1 MRIPSGK
8 KTTEFVVE
16 EAAAAAAAVVR
27 AILPGKMTAAV
38 LYGSEDLRI
47 EKIDVPSV
55 GADEVLLRVRLALT
69 DGTDLK
75 VYRRGYHAKMIQPPA
90 VFGHEVVGEIA
101 ALGKRVDSRWRIGAR
116 VIAANSAPC
125 LRCYHCRRGQENL
138 CEDLLFNNGAYAE
151 YLRIPGRI
159 VMENMLEVP
168 HSVDD
173 GSAALVEP
181 LACVLRG
188 IHEMEVRTGDT
199 AVVIGCG
206 PIGLKFVRMLSRRG
220 VRVIA
225 VARRAAPL
233 ELARKLGA
241 VATIDVTRVPNVVD
255 AVKDLTEDRRGPD
268 CVVEAA
274 GNPATWKLALEMVRR
289 GGVVNF
295 FSGLPSGTHVE
306 IEPAAIHY
314 NEIKI
319 LSTFHHTPRFIRE
332 ALEAIRRGDILASDF
347 VTEEISLGELP
358 QAFARMKS
366 RSSEI
371 KLAVRP

>member
-1 MRIPSGK
+1 MRA
-8 KTTEFVVE
+8 TTTTARKIELGE
-16 EAAAAAAAVVR
+16 TSAAVAPAPV
-27 AILPGKMTAAV
+27 PSKMMAAV
-38 LYGSEDLRI
+38 LYGSEDLRV
-47 EKIDVPSV
+47 EKIEVPPLA
-55 GADEVLLRVRLALT
+55 ADEVLLRVRVALT

-75 VYRRGYHAKMIQPPA
+75 VWKRGYHAKMIQPPA

-101 ALGKRVDSRWRIGAR
+101 AVGKRVDSRWRIGLR
-116 VIAANSAPC
+116 VVAANSAPC
-125 LRCYHCRRGQENL
+125 MRCYHCRRGQENL

-151 YLRIPGRI
+151 YMRIPGRI

-173 GSAALVEP
+173 ASAALVEP

-188 IHEMEVRTGDT
+188 IHEMEARTGET
-199 AVVIGCG
+199 AAVIGCG

-225 VARRAAPL
+225 LARRAAPL
-233 ELARKLGA
+233 EVAKRLGA
-241 VATIDVTRVPNVVD
+241 VETINVTHVRDVVS
-255 AVKDLTEDRRGPD
+255 AVRQLTEDGRGAD
-268 CVVEAA
+268 SVVEAA
-274 GNPATWKLALEMVRR
+274 GNPATWKQALGMVRR

-314 NEIKI
+314 SEIKLI
-319 LSTFHHTPRFIRE
+319 SPFHHTPRFIRE
-332 ALEAIRRGDILASDF
+332 ALEAIRRGDIISHDF
-347 VTEEISLGELP
+347 VTEEIRLDELP
-358 QAFARMKS
+358 HAFQRMKS
-366 RSSEI
+366 RSAEI

>member
-1 MRIPSGK
+1 MSSRTSIPKRPEVG
-8 KTTEFVVE
+8 E
-16 EAAAAAAAVVR
+16 ESVAVLTPRV
-27 AILPGKMTAAV
+27 AVPSKMTAAV

-47 EKIDVPSV
+47 EQMDVPSV
-55 GADEVLLRVRLALT
+55 KPDEVLLRVRLALT

-75 VYRRGYHAKMIQPPA
+75 VWKRGYHAKMIQPPA

-101 ALGKRVDSRWRIGAR
+101 VAGKRVDARWRLGMR
-116 VIAANSAPC
+116 VVAANSAPC

-151 YLRIPGRI
+151 YMRVPARI

-173 GSAALVEP
+173 ASAALVEP

-188 IHEMEVRTGDT
+188 IHEMELRAGDT
-199 AVVIGCG
+199 AAVIGCG

-225 VARRAAPL
+225 LARRSAPLDVARH
-233 ELARKLGA
+233 LGA
-241 VATIDVTRVPNVVD
+241 FATINVTEGKD
-255 AVKDLTEDRRGPD
+255 AISAVRALTDESRGAD
-268 CVVEAA
+268 AVVEAA
-274 GNPATWKLALEMVRR
+274 GNPATWRQALEMVRR

-295 FSGLPSGTHVE
+295 FSGLPSGTKVE

-314 NEIKI
+314 SEIKLI
-319 LSTFHHTPRFIRE
+319 SPFHHTPRFFRE
-332 ALEAIRRGDILASDF
+332 ALEAIRRNDISAHDF
-347 VTEEISLGELP
+347 VTEEIALTALP
-358 QAFARMKS
+358 QAFERMKA
-366 RSSEI
+366 RSGEI
-371 KLAVRP
+371 KVAVRP

>member
-1 MRIPSGK
+1 MRI
-8 KTTEFVVE
+8 TTTKRLDVGTQEG
-16 EAAAAAAAVVR
+16 AAVVR
-27 AILPGKMTAAV
+27 TVVPSRMTAAV

-47 EKIDVPSV
+47 EKIEVPLLA
-55 GADEVLLRVRLALT
+55 ADEVLLRVRLALT

-75 VYRRGYHAKMIQPPA
+75 VWQRGYHAKMIQPPA
-90 VFGHEVVGEIA
+90 IFGHEVVGEIVA
-101 ALGKRVDSRWRIGAR
+101 VGKRVDARWRIGLR

-151 YLRIPGRI
+151 YMRIPGRI

-225 VARRAAPL
+225 LARRGAPL
-233 ELARKLGA
+233 EVAKRMGA
-241 VATIDVTRVPNVVD
+241 IATIDAAQVADVVS
-255 AVKDLTEDRRGPD
+255 AVRNLTDDRRGPD
-268 CVVEAA
+268 SVVEAA
-274 GNPATWKLALEMVRR
+274 GNPATWKQALAMVRR

-314 NEIKI
+314 AEIKI
-319 LSTFHHTPRFIRE
+319 ISPFHHTPRFIRD
-332 ALEAIRRGDILASDF
+332 AMEAIRRGDIVAHDF
-347 VTEEISLGELP
+347 ITEEISLADLP

-366 RSSEI
+366 RSGEI

>member
-1 MRIPSGK
+1 MKMSTTK
-8 KTTEFVVE
+8 KVE
-16 EAAAAAAAVVR
+16 EAARAAAAEILAVAR
-27 AILPGKMTAAV
+27 AVLPARMTAAV

-47 EKIDVPSV
+47 ERVDVPSV
-55 GADEVLLRVRLALT
+55 AADEVLLRVRLALT

-75 VYRRGYHAKMIQPPA
+75 VWQRGYHAKMIQPPA
-90 VFGHEVVGEIA
+90 VFGHEVVGEIVTV
-101 ALGKRVDSRWRIGAR
+101 GKRVDARWRIGMR

-125 LRCYHCRRGQENL
+125 LRCYQCRRGQENL

-151 YLRIPGRI
+151 YMRIPGRI
-159 VMENMLEVP
+159 VVENMLEVP

-220 VRVIA
+220 LRVIA
-225 VARRAAPL
+225 LARRAAPL
-233 ELARKLGA
+233 EIARRLGA
-241 VATIDVTRVPNVVD
+241 VAAIDVTKVADVVA
-255 AVKDLTEDRRGPD
+255 AVRELTEDRRGAD
-268 CVVEAA
+268 SVVEAA
-274 GNPATWKLALEMVRR
+274 GNPATWQQALAMVRR

-295 FSGLPSGTHVE
+295 FSGLPSGTRVE

-314 NEIKI
+314 SEIKVI
-319 LSTFHHTPRFIRE
+319 STFHHTPRFIRE
-332 ALEAIRRGDILASDF
+332 ALEAIRRGEILAHDF
-347 VTEEISLGELP
+347 VTEEIGLAELP
-358 QAFARMKS
+358 QAFERMKS
-366 RSSEI
+366 RSGEI

>member
-1 MRIPSGK
+1 MRTTTTK
-8 KTTEFVVE
+8 KIEYLGE
-16 EAAAAAAAVVR
+16 EAVAVVR
-27 AILPGKMTAAV
+27 ALFPQKMTAAV

-47 EKIDVPSV
+47 EKIDVPSLA
-55 GADEVLLRVRLALT
+55 ADEVLLRVRLALT

-75 VYRRGYHAKMIQPPA
+75 VWQRGYHARMIQPPA

-101 ALGKRVDSRWRIGAR
+101 ALGKRVDSRWRVGQR

-125 LRCYHCRRGQENL
+125 LRCFHCRRGQENL

-206 PIGLKFVRMLSRRG
+206 PIGLKYVRMLTRRG
-220 VRVIA
+220 LRVIA
-225 VARRAAPL
+225 LARRAAPL
-233 ELARKLGA
+233 ELARRLGA
-241 VATIDVTRVPNVVD
+241 SATINVTEVPDLVA
-255 AVKDLTEDRRGPD
+255 AVKELTEDRRGPD
-268 CVVEAA
+268 AVVEAA
-274 GNPATWKLALEMVRR
+274 GNPATWKQALAMVRR

-295 FSGLPSGTHVE
+295 FSGLPAGQFVE
-306 IEPAAIHY
+306 IEPAEIHY
-314 NEIKI
+314 SEIKI
-319 LSTFHHTPRFIRE
+319 ISPFHHTPRFIRE
-332 ALEAIRRGDILASDF
+332 ALEAIRRGDILAHDF
-347 VTEEISLGELP
+347 VTEEIRLVELP
-358 QAFARMKS
+358 QAFERMKS
-366 RSSEI
+366 RSGEI

>member
-1 MRIPSGK
+1 MRATTSK
-8 KTTEFVVE
+8 KLDIVE
-16 EAAAAAAAVVR
+16 ELAAAVTR
-27 AILPGKMTAAV
+27 MAMPSKMMAAV
-38 LYGSEDLRI
+38 LYGSEDLRV
-47 EKIDVPSV
+47 EKIDVPAV
-55 GADEVLLRVRLALT
+55 AADEVLLRVRLALT

-75 VYRRGYHAKMIQPPA
+75 VWKRGYHAKMIQPPA

-101 ALGKRVDSRWRIGAR
+101 TVGKRVDARWRPGMR
-116 VIAANSAPC
+116 VVAANSAPC

-151 YLRIPGRI
+151 FMRIPGRI

-173 GSAALVEP
+173 GSAALAEP

-199 AVVIGCG
+199 AAVIGCG
-206 PIGLKFVRMLSRRG
+206 PIGLKYVRMLSRRG

-225 VARRAAPL
+225 LARRAAPL
-233 ELARKLGA
+233 EVAKKLGA
-241 VATIDVTRVPNVVD
+241 VATINVTNTPDVVA
-255 AVKDLTEDRRGPD
+255 AVKALTEDQRGPD
-268 CVVEAA
+268 SVVEAA
-274 GNPATWKLALEMVRR
+274 GNPATWKQALAMVRR

-295 FSGLPSGTHVE
+295 FSGLPSGTHVD

-314 NEIKI
+314 SEIKI
-319 LSTFHHTPRFIRE
+319 ISPFHHTPRFIRE
-332 ALEAIRRGDILASDF
+332 ALEAIRRGDISAHDF
-347 VTEEISLGELP
+347 VTEEIALADLP
-358 QAFARMKS
+358 QAFERMKS
-366 RSSEI
+366 RSGEI